1 MNSSGDSPK
10 LSSLS
15 REQLYE
21 LVWSEAMAT
30 LAPKLGISDVGLK
43 KRCLNLGIPTP
54 SRGYWAK
61 LQSGK
66 QVKKEPLPVTW
77 TVIKKK
83 KRLPKSA
90 DDLRK
95 YIAPERDYSL
105 ENLPP
110 IVAATRKALLKQRPN
125 FEYGLCDVWQE
136 GMLRTKVSP
145 SSIDRAVWLWSEL
158 IEACKQLDL
167 SLVKGTGTAF
177 TDGNQTVTIELKEK
191 TGKYLADKPKERDDP
206 FPRFRLLERTG
217 PTPEYAPTGFLQFRA
232 EDVFD
237 APCSKQWADTATV
250 PLDTKISEIA
260 DCLQKLLQR
269 KAQRE
274 IEMKEAEVRRRE
286 EELLRYQEQ
295 DRQRRAQGRVRRLI
309 RQAASLSQAKEIR
322 ALLERVREESSVSI
336 DLAGKEWT
344 DWALR
349 VADALD
355 PTGQIVQKLD
365 AGTDPSEPESQD
377 LYPERRF

>member
-1 MNSSGDSPK
+1 MNSPGDIPK

-21 LVWSEAMAT
+21 LVWSEAMAI

-77 TVIKKK
+77 TVMKKK

-95 YIAPERDYSL
+95 YIAPERDYFR

-110 IVAATRKALLKQRPN
+110 IVAATRDALLMQRPN

-136 GMLRTKVSP
+136 GMLRTKGSP
-145 SSIDRAVWLWSEL
+145 SNIYRAVWLWSEL

-167 SLVKGTGTAF
+167 SLLKGTGTALP
-177 TDGNQTVTIELKEK
+177 DGKQTEAIELKEK
-191 TGKYLADKPKERDDP
+191 TGKYLADKPKVRADP
-206 FPRFRLLERTG
+206 IPRFRLLQRIG
-217 PTPEYAPTGFLQFRA
+217 PTPEYAPTGFLQFC
-232 EDVFD
+232 
-237 APCSKQWADTATV
+237 P
-250 PLDTKISEIA
+250 
-260 DCLQKLLQR
+260 
-269 KAQRE
+269 
-274 IEMKEAEVRRRE
+274 
-286 EELLRYQEQ
+286 
-295 DRQRRAQGRVRRLI
+295 GRFPNRC
-309 RQAASLSQAKEIR
+309 
-322 ALLERVREESSVSI
+322 
-336 DLAGKEWT
+336 
-344 DWALR
+344 
-349 VADALD
+349 
-355 PTGQIVQKLD
+355 
-365 AGTDPSEPESQD
+365 
-377 LYPERRF
+377 PERAPVAAYLGSWTTTNLPRTFSRSSMWWPRWMSSS